1 MHEDELRGAP
11 RCLTTAT
18 AAANEWEALGE
29 QARLYLA
36 AGAWKSAHDLLWPH
50 LVPHWDQSEFP
61 TEAIECLCL
70 LLGACTR
77 LNHKDHLSRA
87 TLWLR
92 DAEARAL
99 ELSPEARA
107 LAALSCAHHEM
118 GTKHYAAARRRLAEI
133 ESLADVSLCT
143 RARIALLQGRL
154 AASSGEDR
162 AAERYGLRAAREA
175 ELASNEI
182 RKADAISLLAILAR
196 RRGSLDEASALYGK
210 AATYYWRSGDL
221 GGLATVQLN
230 RAWTVGLIGLLRDSE
245 RLFQEAL
252 QHAVSLGRE
261 GTALR
266 ARLGLGWVA
275 VRGGDLPG
283 ARARLLVVWRA
294 ARRLGLTRIEGMA
307 LEYLTAAYT
316 LAGALPKAGAAL
328 RLGLRLATSLAPMSD
343 LVLEFRIRE
352 AMLSLANGQRK
363 LAMRQAREARRTAR
377 QLGMPWEEAQARAIL
392 AIAYV
397 RAGRKRDARVEF
409 EKARVL
415 LSAIGEQLER
425 QVAEAWLRTLGP
437 ARREG
442 GATEDAPD
450 WMHFW
455 LDHPLLGPR
464 SYREGARPTPPPVPP
479 QARSVACHPHW
490 SDLGFVTQTPAVL
503 KTLRAVETYAP
514 GHIPVLILGETGT
527 GKDLIAR
534 GLHLLSGHPGSLVP
548 VNCAAARKD
557 LFVAELFGAR
567 KGAYTG
573 ALEHRH
579 GLIEE
584 AEHGTLFFDEI
595 ADLEPEAQ
603 GYLLRFLDSG
613 EVRPVGGTQSRQ
625 IKTRVIAATCR
636 DLRRRVREGFFRDDL
651 YARLAGLVVEVAPL
665 RERPEDVGPIALE
678 LWSREGGD
686 PVDGRRILSA
696 DVISALKLSRWAGN
710 VREFR
715 HTLARAVLL
724 CRVEGTEAAR
734 RALLG
739 AADPGE
745 TEHRPVREHRAHLDA
760 EGLRAALA
768 AANGRISGAARIL
781 GISRSHAYR
790 LYRRLS

>member
-1 MHEDELRGAP
+1 MREENPKRMPGGVM
-11 RCLTTAT
+11 TADAT
-18 AAANEWEALGE
+18 EWEALAE

-50 LVPHWDQSEFP
+50 LAPHWDAQHFP
-61 TEAIECLCL
+61 AIAIECLCL

-77 LNHKDHLSRA
+77 LNHKDHLARA
-87 TLWLR
+87 TRWLR
-92 DAEARAL
+92 DAQVRGVEM
-99 ELSPEARA
+99 SSEARA

-118 GTKHYAAARRRLAEI
+118 GRKHYAAADRQLAEAA
-133 ESLADVSLCT
+133 SLADVSICT

-154 AASSGEDR
+154 AASSGDER
-162 AAERYGLRAAREA
+162 AAERCGLRAAREA
-175 ELASNEI
+175 ELAANEI
-182 RKADAISLLAILAR
+182 MKADAFSLLAILAR

-210 AATYYWRSGDL
+210 AASCYWRSGDL

-230 RAWTVGLIGLLRDSE
+230 RAWTVGLIGLLGDSE
-245 RLFQEAL
+245 RLFEEAL

-266 ARLGLGWVA
+266 ARLGLGWLA
-275 VRGGDLPG
+275 VRGGDLAG
-283 ARARLLVVWRA
+283 ARRRLLGVWRA
-294 ARRLGLTRIEGMA
+294 ARTQGLARIEGMA

-316 LAGALPKAGAAL
+316 LAGALPKAAAAL
-328 RLGLRLATSLAPMSD
+328 RLGLRLATDLSPMSD
-343 LVLEFRIRE
+343 LVLEFHIRE
-352 AMLSLANGQRK
+352 AMLSMARGEKK
-363 LAMRQAREARRTAR
+363 LAMRQARAARRSAR
-377 QLGMPWEEAQARAIL
+377 QLGMPWEEAQARMIL

-397 RAGRKRDARVEF
+397 RSGRKRDARVEF
-409 EKARVL
+409 ENARVRL
-415 LSAIGEQLER
+415 AAIGEQLER
-425 QVAEAWLRTLGP
+425 QVAEAWLRTMS
-437 ARREG
+437 
-442 GATEDAPD
+442 ATAPD
-450 WMHFW
+450 AHTRADLPAGLRFW
-455 LDHPLLGPR
+455 LEHPLLGPHGQQR
-464 SYREGARPTPPPVPP
+464 SARTGVRPEPPREDPGT
-479 QARSVACHPHW
+479 CHPHW

-514 GHIPVLILGETGT
+514 GYIPMLILGETGT

-567 KGAYTG
+567 RGAYTG
-573 ALEHRH
+573 ALEHRQ

-584 AEHGTLFFDEI
+584 AENGTLFFDEI
-595 ADLEPEAQ
+595 ADLEAEAQ

-636 DLRRRVREGFFRDDL
+636 DLRQLVRDGRFREDL
-651 YARLAGLVVEVAPL
+651 FARLAGFVVEIPPL
-665 RERPEDVGPIALE
+665 RERPADIGPIALE
-678 LWSREGGD
+678 LWCREGGD
-686 PVDGRRILSA
+686 ERDGRAILGPE
-696 DVISALKLSRWAGN
+696 VMRVLKLGRWRGN

-745 TEHRPVREHRAHLDA
+745 TEHRPVREHRGHWDGEDLDA
-760 EGLRAALA
+760 ALTAAD
-768 AANGRISGAARIL
+768 GRISGAARIL

-790 LYRRLS
+790 LYKHRG